1 MENHYL
7 NLNKAKS
14 YLNNSTL
21 LTKSIQTIIKEE
33 DNCNVNDNNNQNSEI
48 ISVSSDISSSG
59 PVDYF
64 TVAET
69 DEFSEIMKQ
78 DTMLTSYLISNQEN
92 IERKEYSEREITYN
106 LLLRRL
112 VDEYLDRKITYS
124 HQPKYILDILKCVL
138 ERNFPEF
145 SDSFHR
151 ERICAYL
158 KACRRN
164 AKRRNGEPYV
174 RMSARYLSS
183 GKASSLAET
192 IYLKEQSYLNNMI
205 LNTENNK
212 LIGQAAPM
220 VGCRET
226 TEKEIKNTNKL
237 THHQS
242 QLHKFHLQ
250 QVDPQIT
257 THTTSYNDD
266 NVKINNSHDFPVNS
280 DEEIPTSLNS
290 VSQQHI
296 DGTVFVKLLEQT
308 AEFLQLIAN
317 RLDAGQET
325 FS

>member
-48 ISVSSDISSSG
+48 ISVSS
-59 PVDYF
+59 
-64 TVAET
+64 
-69 DEFSEIMKQ
+69 
-78 DTMLTSYLISNQEN
+78 
-92 IERKEYSEREITYN
+92 

>member
-7 NLNKAKS
+7 KLNKPKS
-14 YLNNSTL
+14 YLNNPTL
-21 LTKSIQTIIKEE
+21 LTKGIQTIIKEE
-33 DNCNVNDNNNQNSEI
+33 DNCNVNDNNNLNSEI
-48 ISVSSDISSSG
+48 IFASTDISSRG
-59 PVDYF
+59 PVDHF
-64 TVAET
+64 TVTET
-69 DEFSEIMKQ
+69 NEFSDIMKQ
-78 DTMLTSYLISNQEN
+78 DTMLTSHLISNQEN

-124 HQPKYILDILKCVL
+124 HQPKYILGILKCVL

-164 AKRRNGEPYV
+164 AKRKNGEPCV

-192 IYLKEQSYLNNMI
+192 IYLKEHSYLNNMI
-205 LNTENNK
+205 SNTENNK

-220 VGCRET
+220 VSCRET
-226 TEKEIKNTNKL
+226 TEKEIQNTNKL
-237 THHQS
+237 IHHQS
-242 QLHKFHLQ
+242 QLHKSHLQ

-257 THTTSYNDD
+257 IQTMSYNDD
-266 NVKINNSHDFPVNS
+266 NMKINNSHDFPVNS
-280 DEEIPTSLNS
+280 DEEISTSLNS

-296 DGTVFVKLLEQT
+296 DGIVFVKLLEQT

-317 RLDAGQET
+317 RLDAGQEM
-325 FS
+325 FP

>member
-7 NLNKAKS
+7 KSNEAKL

-21 LTKSIQTIIKEE
+21 LTKGIQTIKKEE
-33 DNCNVNDNNNQNSEI
+33 NNCNVNDNNSLNSEI
-48 ISVSSDISSSG
+48 ISVSSDINSSC

-64 TVAET
+64 TLAET
-69 DEFSEIMKQ
+69 GEFSEIMKQ
-78 DTMLTSYLISNQEN
+78 DIMLPSHLISNQET

-124 HQPKYILDILKCVL
+124 HQPKYILGVLKCVL

-164 AKRRNGEPYV
+164 AKRKNGEPYV

-192 IYLKEQSYLNNMI
+192 IYLKEHSYLNNMI
-205 LNTENNK
+205 SSAKDNK
-212 LIGQAAPM
+212 LVAQAAPM
-220 VGCRET
+220 SGYHEI
-226 TEKEIKNTNKL
+226 TENEIQNTNKL
-237 THHQS
+237 IHHQL
-242 QLHKFHLQ
+242 QLHESHIQ

-266 NVKINNSHDFPVNS
+266 NMKINNSYDIPVNS

-290 VSQQHI
+290 ASQQNI
-296 DGTVFVKLLEQT
+296 DGIAFVKLLEQT

-317 RLDAGQET
+317 RLDAGQEM
-325 FS
+325 FP

>member
-7 NLNKAKS
+7 KSNEAKL

-21 LTKSIQTIIKEE
+21 LTKGIQTIKKEE
-33 DNCNVNDNNNQNSEI
+33 NNCNVNDNNSLNSEI
-48 ISVSSDISSSG
+48 ISVSSDINSSC

-64 TVAET
+64 TLAET
-69 DEFSEIMKQ
+69 GEFSEIMKQ
-78 DTMLTSYLISNQEN
+78 DIMLPSHLISNQET
-92 IERKEYSEREITYN
+92 IERKKYSEREITYN

-124 HQPKYILDILKCVL
+124 HQPKYILGVLKCVL

-164 AKRRNGEPYV
+164 AKRKNGEPYV

-192 IYLKEQSYLNNMI
+192 IYLKEHSYLNNMI
-205 LNTENNK
+205 SVKCERQLVA
-212 LIGQAAPM
+212 QAAPM
-220 VGCRET
+220 SGYHEI
-226 TEKEIKNTNKL
+226 TENEIQNTNKL
-237 THHQS
+237 IHHQL
-242 QLHKFHLQ
+242 QLHESHIQ

-266 NVKINNSHDFPVNS
+266 NMKINNSYDIPVNS

-290 VSQQHI
+290 ASQQNI
-296 DGTVFVKLLEQT
+296 DGIAFVKLLEQT

-317 RLDAGQET
+317 RLDAGQEM
-325 FS
+325 FP